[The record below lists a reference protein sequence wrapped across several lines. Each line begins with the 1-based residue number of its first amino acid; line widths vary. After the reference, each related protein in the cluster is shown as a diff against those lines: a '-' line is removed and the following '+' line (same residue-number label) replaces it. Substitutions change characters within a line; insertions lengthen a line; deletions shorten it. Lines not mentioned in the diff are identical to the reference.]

1 MAKKSKLL
9 SALDAH
15 KNVDHD
21 LQKQKKLQ
29 KQAAKR
35 KRSKEPSGF
44 FYKGEPVMS
53 GGLQR
58 AENSDPASEK
68 ESSGHT
74 SEQEPGSKHSIA
86 AIDTSRVDDS
96 DSNSG
101 SSAEETHPEEL
112 STNDINPEQPE
123 NGEHEDEEDDSDEN
137 DDEGIPLS
145 DIEDL
150 SEEEKGDIIP
160 YQRLTI
166 NNTAALTKAY
176 NSIALPIAKLP
187 FSEHQTII
195 SEEPIVI
202 SDVNDD
208 LNRELA
214 FHKQCLIAAKAGRYQ
229 LKKEGVAFSRPADY
243 FAEMVKSD
251 EHMGKVKQRMT
262 DEAANRKA
270 AAEARK
276 QRDLRKFGKQVQV
289 AKLQDRD
296 KAKRET
302 LEKIDILKRKRKNTD
317 TGGAEEGDLFDV
329 ALEDASKPDK
339 SGRPSRT
346 GQGGRGP
353 NKRQKKDEKFGF
365 GGKKRFAKSGD
376 AVSTSDFKGFNSK
389 TMKGQKKGSQR
400 LGKSRRAQK

>member
-15 KNVDHD
+15 KNVDYG

-35 KRSKEPSGF
+35 KRSKEPTGF

-53 GGLQR
+53 GGLQS
-58 AENSDPASEK
+58 AED
-68 ESSGHT
+68 GDQT
-74 SEQEPGSKHSIA
+74 SEQESSNHSSDQEDGSKKA
-86 AIDTSRVDDS
+86 NGAIDTSHIDDS
-96 DSNSG
+96 ESNSE
-101 SSAEETHPEEL
+101 SSADETQIEQLE
-112 STNDINPEQPE
+112 TNDDVD
-123 NGEHEDEEDDSDEN
+123 EDAE
-137 DDEGIPLS
+137 EGIPLS

-160 YQRLTI
+160 HQRLTI
-166 NNTAALTKAY
+166 NNTTALTKAY

-195 SEEPIVI
+195 SEEPIAI
-202 SDVNDD
+202 ADVNDD

-214 FHKQCLIAAKAGRYQ
+214 FHKQCLIAAKEGRYQ
-229 LKKEGVAFSRPADY
+229 LKKEGIAFSRPADY

-296 KAKRET
+296 KAKRQT

-317 TGGAEEGDLFDV
+317 TGGAEEADLFDV

-339 SGRPSRT
+339 AGRPART

-353 NKRQKKDEKFGF
+353 SKRQKKDDKFGF

-376 AVSTSDFKGFNSK
+376 AVSTSDFRGFNSK
-389 TMKGQKKGSQR
+389 IMKGQKKGSQR